1 MKKTIYSLIIASF
14 VFGLIAT
21 AVRAEDTDSEVEAT
35 TVITATEAVT
45 TSYPATATTTTVP
58 ADLEKIPSPEYIKYF
73 QMIKKI
79 GNSLFGVRKATSTE
93 RIELKKPE
101 DSNKLEKIEHPGLV
115 NMYEKIQRIG
125 TALWGIKKR
134 ATSTPFIIAPE
145 ISACVV
151 SAIDVKDKALMARVT
166 VAATELNVA
175 LSARSACQQAAV
187 IATSSPRETLNACV
201 KTFGEAHKVIREAS
215 KKLQSDTWKAYQ
227 ESLKACR
234 TSATST
240 APVPMIED
248 GGNLFD

>member
-14 VFGLIAT
+14 IFGLIAT
-21 AVRAEDTDSEVEAT
+21 AVRAEDDNSDD
-35 TVITATEAVT
+35 VT
-45 TSYPATATTTTVP
+45 TTTTVTTTVAPTAATTAIP

-73 QMIKKI
+73 QMIKKV
-79 GNSLFGVRKATSTE
+79 GNSLFGVRKATTTDRVE
-93 RIELKKPE
+93 PKKSE

-145 ISACVV
+145 VSACVV
-151 SAIDVKDKALMARVT
+151 SAIDVKDKALMARIT
-166 VAATELNVA
+166 AAATETNSA
-175 LSARSACQQAAV
+175 LAARSTCQQAAV
-187 IATSSPRETLNACV
+187 VATSSPREILNACV
-201 KTFGEAHKVIREAS
+201 KTFNDAHKVIRETS
-215 KKLQSDTWKAYQ
+215 KKLQSDTWKTYQ

-240 APVPMIED
+240 LPVPVIED